1 MKKKLLSLA
10 LMTIFISLMALGSA
24 AFFTKDAY
32 TTNIIT
38 TGTVSLLLDEHLAE
52 GQWTAV
58 TEQVGEQ
65 EVIVAYAFNDP
76 VMPGVKVEKKPTIKN
91 NGSQPFFLRAKVEK
105 TVVAPATEEAGEKI
119 MSADVVELLDVPKGW
134 QVGADGW
141 WYYTKAE
148 VSDIVHPG
156 EEITLFDGVMLD
168 PKTGNDY
175 QNCTV
180 TISVRAQAV
189 QSKNQTDGQG
199 KAILDAP
206 AAMGWP
212 AE

>member
-38 TGTVSLLLDEHLAE
+38 TGTVSLLLDEHLAKD
-52 GQWTAV
+52 QWTAV
-58 TEQVGEQ
+58 TKQVGEQ

-105 TVVAPATEEAGEKI
+105 TVVA
-119 MSADVVELLDVPKGW
+119 ADKVTVKDASVVLIECLDGW
-134 QVGADGW
+134 QLNEDGW
-141 WYYTKAE
+141 WYYTKKDA
-148 VSDIVHPG
+148 SDAVNPG
-156 EEITLFDGVMLD
+156 EEITLFDGVMLK
-168 PKTGNDY
+168 PETGNDY

>member
-52 GQWTAV
+52 DQWTAKV
-58 TEQVGEQ
+58 EQVGEQ

-105 TVVAPATEEAGEKI
+105 KVVAADKVTVKDAG
-119 MSADVVELLDVPKGW
+119 VVLIECLDGW
-134 QVGADGW
+134 QLNEDGW

-156 EEITLFDGVMLD
+156 EEITLFNGVMLK
-168 PKTGNDY
+168 PETGNEY

>member
-52 GQWTAV
+52 DQWTAV

-76 VMPGVKVEKKPTIKN
+76 VMPGVKVEKNPTIKN

-105 TVVAPATEEAGEKI
+105 TVVAPATKEAGEKI
-119 MSADVVELLDVPKGW
+119 MPADVVKLLDVPKGW
-134 QVGADGW
+134 QEGADGW

-148 VSDIVHPG
+148 VPDIVHPG
-156 EEITLFDGVMLD
+156 EEITLFNGVMLD
-168 PKTGNDY
+168 PETGNEY

-212 AE
+212 VQ

>member
-38 TGTVSLLLDEHLAE
+38 TGTVSLLLDEHLAKD
-52 GQWTAV
+52 QWTAV

-105 TVVAPATEEAGEKI
+105 TVIAADKQTQLP
-119 MSADVVELLDVPKGW
+119 ADVVLIEYPDGW
-134 QVGADGW
+134 LPSEDGW

-148 VSDIVHPG
+148 VSDAVYPG
-156 EEITLFDGVMLD
+156 EEITLFNGVMLK
-168 PKTGNDY
+168 PETGNEY

>member
-52 GQWTAV
+52 DQWTAV
-58 TEQVGEQ
+58 TKQVGEQ

-91 NGSQPFFLRAKVEK
+91 NGSQPCFLRARVEK
-105 TVVAPATEEAGEKI
+105 TVVAPATEEGEKTL
-119 MSADVVELLDVPKGW
+119 SADVVELLDVPADW
-134 QVGADGW
+134 QMSEDGW
-141 WYYTKAE
+141 WYYTKE
-148 VSDIVHPG
+148 EGSDAVNPE

-168 PKTGNDY
+168 PKTGIEY

-199 KAILDAP
+199 KTIEDAT

-212 AE
+212 AQ

>member
-38 TGTVSLLLDEHLAE
+38 TGTVSFILDEHLAE
-52 GQWTAV
+52 DQWTAV

-65 EVIVAYAFNDP
+65 EVIVAYQFNDP

-105 TVVAPATEEAGEKI
+105 TVVAADKVTVKDAG
-119 MSADVVELLDVPKGW
+119 VVLIECLDGW
-134 QVGADGW
+134 QLSEDGW
-141 WYYTKAE
+141 WYYTKENA
-148 VSDIVHPG
+148 SDAVYPG
-156 EEITLFDGVMLD
+156 DEITLFDGVMLK
-168 PKTGNDY
+168 PETGNEY

>member
-38 TGTVSLLLDEHLAE
+38 TGTVSLVLDEHLAE
-52 GQWTAV
+52 DQWTAV

-65 EVIVAYAFNDP
+65 EVIVAYAFNDL
-76 VMPGVKVEKKPTIKN
+76 VMPGVKVEKNPTIKN

-105 TVVAPATEEAGEKI
+105 TVVAAAEEEEKTL
-119 MSADVVELLDVPKGW
+119 SADVVELLDVPAGW
-134 QVGADGW
+134 QVGEDGW
-141 WYYTKAE
+141 WYYTKENA
-148 VSDIVHPG
+148 SDAVNPE

-168 PKTGNDY
+168 PETGNEY

-180 TISVRAQAV
+180 TISIQAQAV

-199 KAILDAP
+199 KTIEDAT

-212 AE
+212 AQ

>member
-52 GQWTAV
+52 DQWTAV
-58 TEQVGEQ
+58 TDQVGEQ

-105 TVVAPATEEAGEKI
+105 TVVA
-119 MSADVVELLDVPKGW
+119 ADKVTGKDASVVLIECLDGW
-134 QVGADGW
+134 QLNEDGW
-141 WYYTKAE
+141 WYYTKKDA
-148 VSDIVHPG
+148 SDAVNPG
-156 EEITLFDGVMLD
+156 DEITLFDGVMLD

>member
-38 TGTVSLLLDEHLAE
+38 TGTVSLLLDEHLAKD
-52 GQWTAV
+52 QWTAV
-58 TEQVGEQ
+58 TKQVGEQ

-105 TVVAPATEEAGEKI
+105 TVVAPATEESGEKI
-119 MSADVVELLDVPKGW
+119 MSADVVELLDVPAGW
-134 QVGADGW
+134 QVSEDGW

>member
-52 GQWTAV
+52 DQWTAV
-58 TEQVGEQ
+58 TKQVGEQ

-119 MSADVVELLDVPKGW
+119 MSADVVELLDVPAGW
-134 QVGADGW
+134 QEGADGW
-141 WYYTKAE
+141 WYYTKKDA
-148 VSDIVHPG
+148 SDAVNPG
-156 EEITLFDGVMLD
+156 DEITLFDGVMLD

>member
-38 TGTVSLLLDEHLAE
+38 TGTVSLLLDEHLAKD
-52 GQWTAV
+52 QWTAV
-58 TEQVGEQ
+58 TKQVGEQ

-105 TVVAPATEEAGEKI
+105 TVVAADKVTVKDAG
-119 MSADVVELLDVPKGW
+119 VVLIECLDGW
-134 QVGADGW
+134 QLNEDGW
-141 WYYTKAE
+141 WYYTKKDA
-148 VSDIVHPG
+148 SDAVNPG

>member
-32 TTNIIT
+32 TTNIIA

-52 GQWTAV
+52 DQWTAV
-58 TEQVGEQ
+58 TDQVGEQ

-105 TVVAPATEEAGEKI
+105 TVVA
-119 MSADVVELLDVPKGW
+119 ADKVTGKDASVVLIECLDGW
-134 QVGADGW
+134 QLNEDGW
-141 WYYTKAE
+141 WYYTKKDA
-148 VSDIVHPG
+148 SDAVNPG
-156 EEITLFDGVMLD
+156 DEITLFDGVMLD